1 MTHIDDIKA
10 AYHASYS
17 YTHRQPSTLILHKRL
32 ISFLRHRIAFD
43 VRGQEQRRLPPT
55 ITYALHP
62 LRLHT
67 DDRHALQQDRTHIPA
82 LRESSHYLPTFVLP
96 AHHRIRHIQLLANER
111 CLLIIDNSQGNF
123 LIYLQNVKSLDGGNL
138 SAVQCMKPLHHD
150 KLGSDVIFAFDE
162 TTRLLSLCSV
172 HTV

>member
-1 MTHIDDIKA
+1 M
-10 AYHASYS
+10 
-17 YTHRQPSTLILHKRL
+17 
-32 ISFLRHRIAFD
+32 
-43 VRGQEQRRLPPT
+43 RGQEQRRLPPT

-82 LRESSHYLPTFVLP
+82 LRESSHLPTFVLP
-96 AHHRIRHIQLLANER
+96 AQHRIRHIQLLANER

-138 SAVQCMKPLHHD
+138 NAVQCMKPLHHD

-172 HTV
+172 HTVRCSIETALLSLTSILSSCCCTCIRLTKLLRAFNLLM